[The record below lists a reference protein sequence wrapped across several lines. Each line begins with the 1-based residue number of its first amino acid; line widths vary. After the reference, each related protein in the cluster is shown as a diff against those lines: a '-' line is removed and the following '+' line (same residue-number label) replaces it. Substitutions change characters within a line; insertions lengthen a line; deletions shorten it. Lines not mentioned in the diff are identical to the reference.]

1 MADGGLV
8 CSWTRCRRRL
18 TNGRRLTLLRGK
30 PDLRVET
37 SDANIHVSTWDQ
49 NTIEAKVTTVRYK
62 IGDDGIRIE
71 EHQTGDMV
79 EIDVR
84 YPASHGSRSTGAI
97 MSHRVDIDI
106 HMPREGRVD
115 LHTGD
120 GKIELGNFKGEMQ
133 LRSGDGSQEID
144 SVDGKL
150 RATTGDGHIRA
161 NGRFDEL
168 ELKTGD
174 GRVDARAQRVSLA
187 TAGGWR
193 AAMASVTLEVPENL
207 AADVDLHTGDG
218 HIDLDMPVTTEGKIR
233 EERSSRQDER
243 RRKSAG
249 DSYRRWIDPAA
260 EELDAAFGSSSPSRK
275 GSIRHL
281 HVGSPRFFT
290 LSRTSR
296 DDPFVYLPENVAT
309 ALGCA

>member
-1 MADGGLV
+1 MKRMGVERWLFMVLMLGFV
-8 CSWTRCRRRL
+8 YSWTALPARADEWSKTYTL
-18 TNGRRLTLLRGK
+18 TGK
-30 PDLRVET
+30 PDLRVDT

-49 NTIEAKVTTVRYK
+49 NTIEAKVTTTRYK
-62 IGDDGIRIE
+62 IGDDGIRID
-71 EHQTGDMV
+71 EHQTGDEV

-84 YPASHGSRSTGAI
+84 YPHTHGFGITINGGN
-97 MSHRVDIDI
+97 HRVDIDI

-120 GKIELGNFKGEMQ
+120 GKIDLGNFKGEMQ

-174 GRVDARAQRVSLA
+174 GRVEARA
-187 TAGGWR
+187 TAGSALATGWR
-193 AAMASVTLEVPENL
+193 LESGDGTVTLEVPENL

-233 EERSSRQDER
+233 EGEVRG
-243 RRKSAG
+243 KLNGGGNLLVIHTG
-249 DSYRRWIDPAA
+249 D
-260 EELDAAFGSSSPSRK
+260 
-275 GSIRHL
+275 GSIRL
-281 HVGSPRFFT
+281 RKG
-290 LSRTSR
+290 
-296 DDPFVYLPENVAT
+296 
-309 ALGCA
+309 